1 MSNSVRGSL
10 EGDEIG
16 AGQGNHE
23 AGEGREDVCPAAM
36 LPVVIDYGHERGWLK
51 IAALSQLGQSLIL
64 G

>member
-1 MSNSVRGSL
+1 MSNSVGGSL
-10 EGDEIG
+10 EGDEIS

-36 LPVVIDYGHERGWLK
+36 LPVVVDYGLERGSPK
-51 IAALSQLGQSLIL
+51 IAALSQLSQGLVL